1 MSIINRS
8 IPLVAALALW
18 STAVAAES
26 LPIPDAAF
34 TPKPIQAGPFEPT
47 LASIAAYQVPEWFR
61 DAKFG
66 MWSHWGPQ
74 AVPRMGDWYARK
86 MYLGPGHL
94 DRKTGKIVEEA
105 GPIYK
110 FHVEKYGHPSKFG
123 YKDILPLWKAERWD
137 PDALMALYK
146 KAGARYFVSMGVHHD
161 NFALWNS
168 PLHRWNSVNMGP
180 KKDVVGLWQ
189 AAARKHGLKFGV
201 SEHLAAAYNFFQPAK
216 NSDPTGPLAGVPYD
230 GADPAFVD
238 LYFPKVEPFDFAWMT
253 KDATFHRQ
261 WFNRIRELVD
271 AYQPDI
277 LYSDSKLPFKDPRK
291 DSPAPYD
298 STDVGARLVA
308 HYYNSSAVRNGGTTQ
323 VVYQCKETANGRWV
337 EDVERGVKDAILPE
351 PWQTDTSIG
360 DWYYRTGQKYMTSTR
375 VIHLLADIVSK
386 NGNMLL
392 NVVQTPEGD
401 LEPDVVAIVEEIGA
415 WMAVNSEAIY
425 ATRPW
430 TVFGEDDPSKKQ
442 VAAGHF
448 NENRVTF
455 TSRDLRFT
463 RSKDG
468 KTLYAIGLGWPA
480 EGSIT
485 IRSLAMLSDLVHGEI
500 GDVRLLG
507 TPGTLTTA
515 RDEDGL
521 KVTLPKTRPTGTV
534 DAYALAISLQ

>member
-1 MSIINRS
+1 
-8 IPLVAALALW
+8 
-18 STAVAAES
+18 
-26 LPIPDAAF
+26 
-34 TPKPIQAGPFEPT
+34 
-47 LASIAAYQVPEWFR
+47 
-61 DAKFG
+61 
-66 MWSHWGPQ
+66 
-74 AVPRMGDWYARK
+74 
-86 MYLGPGHL
+86 
-94 DRKTGKIVEEA
+94 
-105 GPIYK
+105 
-110 FHVEKYGHPSKFG
+110 
-123 YKDILPLWKAERWD
+123 
-137 PDALMALYK
+137 
-146 KAGARYFVSMGVHHD
+146 
-161 NFALWNS
+161 
-168 PLHRWNSVNMGP
+168 
-180 KKDVVGLWQ
+180 
-189 AAARKHGLKFGV
+189 
-201 SEHLAAAYNFFQPAK
+201 
-216 NSDPTGPLAGVPYD
+216 
-230 GADPAFVD
+230 
-238 LYFPKVEPFDFAWMT
+238 
-253 KDATFHRQ
+253 
-261 WFNRIRELVD
+261 
-271 AYQPDI
+271 
-277 LYSDSKLPFKDPRK
+277 
-291 DSPAPYD
+291 
-298 STDVGARLVA
+298 
-308 HYYNSSAVRNGGTTQ
+308 
-323 VVYQCKETANGRWV
+323 
-337 EDVERGVKDAILPE
+337 
-351 PWQTDTSIG
+351 
-360 DWYYRTGQKYMTSTR
+360 MTSTR

-500 GDVRLLG
+500 GEVRLLG